1 MPWKCQRQRLLYEQD
16 LNRRCGTQLMGGKK
30 DSNQFWAAEN
40 AVLTAVNV
48 HLGFLVSVSDT
59 ETCNL
64 LKSSKATQ
72 K

>member
-1 MPWKCQRQRLLYEQD
+1 MWDAPYGE
-16 LNRRCGTQLMGGKK
+16 K

-40 AVLTAVNV
+40 AALTAVNV
-48 HLGFLVSVSDT
+48 HLGFLDSASDT

-64 LKSSKATQ
+64 LKSSKASQ